1 MTIISSGTLAL
12 QDAGANSGG
21 TPTYFIDD
29 TFTAG
34 SATNKIIQGD
44 FTEYDEE
51 TEEEN
56 TVTENLGSFTVYGYN
71 QGTTSGT
78 TVWRSGYNWND
89 ISGGGLP
96 WDDEGNIVP
105 SSNLGAIGSGLT
117 TTYTDGGGTSRT
129 VVTAILVDEP
139 NGADSGPDQYL
150 MLGLAGTTAPDTD
163 NTFKEFQWGGLT
175 VSRGAAD
182 HVGTSNG
189 CKFWIWELTA
199 AQQTTAGASTGTKDF
214 ELIQSSGSTALNNGI
229 AEEFGGA
236 DSADVKL
243 SDYYKGAASGYVT
256 TNVTASIPTSG
267 QIKFSDFFGAT
278 YAAGN
283 IHSTLLT
290 NGNTGGYG
298 FAQSGY
304 FASSYGSISD
314 ATITN
319 FNGSSTCSV
328 TALYS
333 NSSSSTATF
342 GTLFLRIVNSS
353 GSGASNAGFTTMKL
367 WLIQNNNSGTP
378 DYTFSRSTASYS
390 GSGGT
395 MTWSWS
401 VSVSSSPYVY
411 GTFFGGQNAY
421 GYYMEL
427 V

>member
-1 MTIISSGTLAL
+1 MTLVSSGTLAL
-12 QDAGANSGG
+12 QDAGANAGG
-21 TPTYFIDD
+21 TDTYYVDD

-34 SATNKIIQGD
+34 SATSKVVQGD
-44 FTEYDEE
+44 FIEFDEE

-78 TVWRSGYNWND
+78 TVWRSGYQWV
-89 ISGGGLP
+89 GVTG
-96 WDDEGNIVP
+96 WDDEDNVVP
-105 SSNLGAIGSGLT
+105 TSNLGAMGSGLT
-117 TTYTDGGGTSRT
+117 TTYTDGSSTSRT
-129 VVTAILVDEP
+129 VVTAILVDAP
-139 NGADSGPDQYL
+139 TGADNGPDQYL
-150 MLGLAGTTAPDTD
+150 MLGISGTTTPNTD
-163 NTFKEFQWGGLT
+163 STFKEFQWGGLT
-175 VSRGAAD
+175 VSRTAAN
-182 HVGTSNG
+182 HIGTSNG
-189 CKFWIWELTA
+189 CKLWVWELSA

-214 ELIQSSGSTALNNGI
+214 ELIATSGGSALNNGI

-283 IHSTLLT
+283 IHSTSLT

-304 FASSYGSISD
+304 FASSFGSISD
-314 ATITN
+314 ATITS
-319 FNGSSTCSV
+319 FNGSSTCSI

-333 NSSSSTATF
+333 HSTSTVASS
-342 GTLFLRIVNSS
+342 GNLILRVVNSS

-367 WLIQNNNSGTP
+367 WLNQNTNSGTP
-378 DYTFSRSTASYS
+378 DYTFNRTTASYT

-395 MTWSWS
+395 MTWTWS
-401 VSVSSSPYVY
+401 VTVSSSPYVY
-411 GTFFGGQNAY
+411 GTFFGGTNAY
-421 GYYMEL
+421 NYFMEL

>member
-1 MTIISSGTLAL
+1 MTLVSSGTLAL

-21 TPTYFIDD
+21 SPTYYVDD

-34 SATNKIIQGD
+34 SATNKVIEGD
-44 FTEYDEE
+44 FTEFDEE

-56 TVTENLGSFTVYGYN
+56 TVTEDLGSFTVYGYN
-71 QGTTSGT
+71 AGTTSGT
-78 TVWRSGYNWND
+78 TVWRSGYQWVGAD
-89 ISGGGLP
+89 G

-105 SSNLGAIGSGLT
+105 TSNLGAIGSGLT
-117 TTYTDGGGTSRT
+117 TTYTDGSGTSRT
-129 VVTAILVDEP
+129 VVTAILVDAP
-139 NGADSGPDQYL
+139 GGADNGPDQYL
-150 MLGLAGTTAPDTD
+150 MLGIAGTSTPDGD
-163 NTFKEFQWGGLT
+163 QVFKEFQWGGLT

-199 AQQTTAGASTGTKDF
+199 AEQTTAGASTGTKDF
-214 ELIQSSGSTALNNGI
+214 ELIATSGSGALNNGI

-236 DSADVKL
+236 DSANVKL

-304 FASSYGSISD
+304 FASSYGSIND
-314 ATITN
+314 ATITS
-319 FNGSSTCSV
+319 FNGSSTCSI
-328 TALYS
+328 TGLYS
-333 NSSSSTATF
+333 NSTSSTAQS

-353 GSGASNAGFTTMKL
+353 GSGASNAGFTTMKI
-367 WLIQNNNSGTP
+367 WLQQANNSGTP
-378 DYTFSRSTASYS
+378 DYTFNRTTASYS

-395 MTWSWS
+395 MTWTWS
-401 VSVSSSPYVY
+401 VYVASSPYVY
-411 GTFFGGQNAY
+411 GTFFGGQN
-421 GYYMEL
+421 GYSYFMEL

>member
-1 MTIISSGTLAL
+1 MTLISSGTLAL

-21 TPTYFIDD
+21 SPTYYVDD

-34 SATNKIIQGD
+34 SATNKIVQGD

-78 TVWRSGYNWND
+78 TIWRNGYQWVGAD
-89 ISGGGLP
+89 T
-96 WDDEGNIVP
+96 WDDEGNVVP
-105 SSNLGAIGSGLT
+105 ASDLGAMGSGLT
-117 TTYTDGGGTSRT
+117 TTYTDGSSTSRT
-129 VVTAILVDEP
+129 VVTAILVDAP
-139 NGADSGPDQYL
+139 TGADSGPDQYL
-150 MLGLAGTTAPDTD
+150 MLGISGTSTPNSDQV
-163 NTFKEFQWGGLT
+163 FKEYQWGGLT

-199 AQQTTAGASTGTKDF
+199 TQQTTAGASTGTKDF
-214 ELIQSSGSTALNNGI
+214 ELIATSGSSALNNGI

-256 TNVTASIPTSG
+256 TNVTASIPTPG
-267 QIKFSDFFGAT
+267 NQIKFSDFFGAA

-283 IHSTLLT
+283 IHSTSLT
-290 NGNTGGYG
+290 NGSTGGYG

-314 ATITN
+314 ATITS
-319 FNGSSTCSV
+319 FNGASTCSI
-328 TALYS
+328 TGLYS
-333 NSSSSTATF
+333 HSTSTTATS
-342 GTLFLRIVNSS
+342 GNLILRIVNSS

-367 WLIQNNNSGTP
+367 WLIQNNNAGSP
-378 DYTFSRSTASYS
+378 DYTFNRTTASYS

-395 MTWSWS
+395 MTWTWS
-401 VSVSSSPYVY
+401 VTISSSPYVY
-411 GTFFGGQNAY
+411 GTFFGGNNAY
-421 GYYMEL
+421 NYFMEL